1 MTTVR
6 TVRIVSRVTTLTTAT
21 TVTPATTVKSENRE
35 DLIAARRV
43 ITATKPKTAT
53 TVTT

>member
-6 TVRIVSRVTTLTTAT
+6 TVRIVLRVTTLT

-35 DLIAARRV
+35 DLIAARTV